1 MLQRLKTLLHLW
13 YNKSGEKMSR
23 YLSADI
29 YYKRKYHEKVMR
41 LSLSSGLSCP
51 NRDGTLG
58 STGCIFCSIKGAGE
72 FAANS
77 NLSIKDQIESQ
88 IDFLKKKWNTKKYIA
103 YFQSFT
109 NTYGDVSYLRK
120 IFYEAI
126 DYPGVVGLTIATRAD
141 CLSDEVLEL
150 LVELN
155 EVTDLNIEL
164 GLQTVNEKTIEY
176 IRRGYSHKT
185 FDENV
190 RKLINLGIGVTTHVI
205 FGLPGEDES
214 DFMKTIDYVN
224 DLHPLGIKIHSFY
237 IERNSNIYED
247 YLKGEISTI
256 DMDTYVRSV
265 VNAICRLKRDIVLFR
280 ITGDPVK
287 SLLVEPKWCLDKLK
301 VIATI
306 NKTLKDLGVPLLK
319 LEEK

>member
-1 MLQRLKTLLHLW
+1 
-13 YNKSGEKMSR
+13 MSR

-29 YYKRKYHEKVMR
+29 YYKRKFHEKVMR

-88 IDFLKKKWNTKKYIA
+88 IDFLKNKWNARKYIA

-126 DYPGVVGLTIATRAD
+126 EYPGVVGLTIATRAD

>member
-1 MLQRLKTLLHLW
+1 
-13 YNKSGEKMSR
+13 MSR

-29 YYKRKYHEKVMR
+29 YYKRKFHEKVMR

-88 IDFLKKKWNTKKYIA
+88 IDFLKKKWNARKYIA

-141 CLSDEVLEL
+141 CLSDEVLKL

-155 EVTDLNIEL
+155 EITDLNIEL

-280 ITGDPVK
+280 MTGDPVK

>member
-1 MLQRLKTLLHLW
+1 
-13 YNKSGEKMSR
+13 MSR

-88 IDFLKKKWNTKKYIA
+88 IDFLKKKWNARKYIA

-176 IRRGYSHKT
+176 IKRGYSHKT

-205 FGLPGEDES
+205 FGLPGEDEN

-247 YLKGEISTI
+247 YVRGEISTI

-287 SLLVEPKWCLDKLK
+287 SLLVEPKWCLAKLK

>member
-1 MLQRLKTLLHLW
+1 
-13 YNKSGEKMSR
+13 MSR

-29 YYKRKYHEKVMR
+29 YYKRNYHEKVMR

-88 IDFLKKKWNTKKYIA
+88 IDFLKKKWDARKYIA

-205 FGLPGEDES
+205 FGLPGEDEN

>member
-1 MLQRLKTLLHLW
+1 
-13 YNKSGEKMSR
+13 MSR

-29 YYKRKYHEKVMR
+29 YYKRNYHEKVMR

-88 IDFLKKKWNTKKYIA
+88 IDFLKKKWNAKKYIA

-126 DYPGVVGLTIATRAD
+126 DYPGVVGLTVATRAD

-190 RKLINLGIGVTTHVI
+190 RKLINLGIDVTTHVI
-205 FGLPGEDES
+205 FGLPGEDEN

>member
-1 MLQRLKTLLHLW
+1 
-13 YNKSGEKMSR
+13 MSR

-29 YYKRKYHEKVMR
+29 YYKRKFHEKVMR

-88 IDFLKKKWNTKKYIA
+88 IDFLKKKWNARKYIA

-190 RKLINLGIGVTTHVI
+190 IKLINLGIGVTTHVI
-205 FGLPGEDES
+205 FGLPGEDEN

>member
-1 MLQRLKTLLHLW
+1 
-13 YNKSGEKMSR
+13 MSR

-29 YYKRKYHEKVMR
+29 YYKRKYREKVMR

-88 IDFLKKKWNTKKYIA
+88 IDFLKKKWNAKKYIA

-185 FDENV
+185 FDENA

-205 FGLPGEDES
+205 FGLPGEDEI
-214 DFMKTIDYVN
+214 DFMKTVDYVN

>member
-1 MLQRLKTLLHLW
+1 
-13 YNKSGEKMSR
+13 MSR

-29 YYKRKYHEKVMR
+29 YYKRKFHEKVIR

-88 IDFLKKKWNTKKYIA
+88 IDFLKKKWKAKKYIA

-126 DYPGVVGLTIATRAD
+126 EYPGVVGLTIATRAD

>member
-1 MLQRLKTLLHLW
+1 
-13 YNKSGEKMSR
+13 MSR

-88 IDFLKKKWNTKKYIA
+88 IDFLKKKWKAKKYIA

-109 NTYGDVSYLRK
+109 NTYGDVAYLRK

-126 DYPGVVGLTIATRAD
+126 DYPGVVGLTVATRAD

-176 IRRGYSHKT
+176 IKRGYSHKT

-247 YLKGEISTI
+247 YLKGEISTL

>member
-1 MLQRLKTLLHLW
+1 
-13 YNKSGEKMSR
+13 MSR

-29 YYKRKYHEKVMR
+29 YYKEKYHEKVAR

-58 STGCIFCSIKGAGE
+58 NTGCIFCSKLGAGD

-77 NLSIKDQIESQ
+77 KDSIKDQIESQ
-88 IDFLKKKWNTKKYIA
+88 IEFLKKKWNAKKYIA

-109 NTYGDVSYLRK
+109 NTYGDVDYLRK

-126 DYPGVVGLTIATRAD
+126 EYPGVVGLTIATRAD
-141 CLSDEVLEL
+141 CLSDEILEL
-150 LVELN
+150 LDELN
-155 EVTDLNIEL
+155 KVTDLNIEL

-176 IRRGYSHKT
+176 IKRGYSHKT
-185 FDENV
+185 FDKNV
-190 RKLINLGIGVTTHVI
+190 RNLINLGIDVTTHVI
-205 FGLPGEDES
+205 FGLPGEDET
-214 DFMKTIDYVN
+214 DFMNTIDYVN
-224 DLHPLGIKIHSFY
+224 EIHPLGIKIHSFY
-237 IERNSNIYED
+237 IERGSNIYEE
-247 YLKGEISTI
+247 YVRGEVSTI

-265 VNAICRLKRDIVLFR
+265 VKAICRLKRDIVLFR

-287 SLLVEPKWCLDKLK
+287 SLLVEPKWCQDKLK

-306 NKTLKDLGVPLLK
+306 NKTLKNLGVPLLK

>member
-1 MLQRLKTLLHLW
+1 
-13 YNKSGEKMSR
+13 MSR

-29 YYKRKYHEKVMR
+29 YYKRNYHEKVMR

-88 IDFLKKKWNTKKYIA
+88 IDFLKKKWNAKKYIA

-205 FGLPGEDES
+205 FGLPGEDER

>member
-1 MLQRLKTLLHLW
+1 
-13 YNKSGEKMSR
+13 MSR

-88 IDFLKKKWNTKKYIA
+88 IDFLKKKWNARKYIA

-205 FGLPGEDES
+205 FGLPGEDEN

-237 IERNSNIYED
+237 IERKSNIYED

-265 VNAICRLKRDIVLFR
+265 INAICRLKRDIVLFR

>member
-1 MLQRLKTLLHLW
+1 
-13 YNKSGEKMSR
+13 MSR

-29 YYKRKYHEKVMR
+29 YYKRNYHEKVMR

-88 IDFLKKKWNTKKYIA
+88 IDFLKKKWDARKYIA

-205 FGLPGEDES
+205 FGLPGEDEI
-214 DFMKTIDYVN
+214 DFMKTVDYVN

>member
-1 MLQRLKTLLHLW
+1 
-13 YNKSGEKMSR
+13 MSR

-29 YYKRKYHEKVMR
+29 YYKRNYHEKVMR

-88 IDFLKKKWNTKKYIA
+88 IDFLKKKWDTRKYIA

-205 FGLPGEDES
+205 FGLPGEDEI
-214 DFMKTIDYVN
+214 DFMKTVDYVN

>member
-1 MLQRLKTLLHLW
+1 
-13 YNKSGEKMSR
+13 MSR

-88 IDFLKKKWNTKKYIA
+88 IDFLKKKWNAKKYIA

-205 FGLPGEDES
+205 FGLPGEDER

-265 VNAICRLKRDIVLFR
+265 VNAICRLKMDIVLFR

>member
-1 MLQRLKTLLHLW
+1 
-13 YNKSGEKMSR
+13 MSR

-29 YYKRKYHEKVMR
+29 YYKRKYREKVMR

-88 IDFLKKKWNTKKYIA
+88 IDFLKKKWNAKKYIA

-205 FGLPGEDES
+205 FGLPGEDEI
-214 DFMKTIDYVN
+214 DFMKTVDYVN